1 MMKKQNNLKAMIV
14 GTSMGILTDVLGRK
28 RVKKMQKIS
37 SQTMKDTKK
46 TAHKIGEIAMDWE
59 ERLENRLK

>member
-1 MMKKQNNLKAMIV
+1 MIV